1 VNIDPIIVAMASCV
15 QMLDTSH
22 PDEVDPDFAVKVQE
36 VMGEYLL
43 ELPASDEPELR
54 ATLLRI
60 AADRAE
66 SDPTIAEQLRMWAD
80 NLHRN

>member
-1 VNIDPIIVAMASCV
+1 MNIDPIIVAMASCV

-60 AADRAE
+60 AADHPGIKRIRGAAA
-66 SDPTIAEQLRMWAD
+66 PLILRHPLA
-80 NLHRN
+80 

>member
-1 VNIDPIIVAMASCV
+1 MASCV

-36 VMGEYLL
+36 VMGEYLR
-43 ELPASDEPELR
+43 ELPASDELELH

-66 SDPTIAEQLRMWAD
+66 SDPTIAEHLRMWAE
-80 NLHRN
+80 NLHRR